1 MKKALFAAFSTII
14 ILLFLLIFF
23 TLYGRFVRQTE
34 VSNALE
40 LSMKNSMEQLLLGN
54 GAPDS
59 EEEWKN
65 RFLTSVAVQID
76 SQSDLTVH
84 IYEADMEKGILS
96 AEAVLTFPNPI
107 GTTSIVTTGKRTI
120 ILEEYYD
127 TEQE

>member
-107 GTTSIVTTGKRTI
+107 GTTSKVTTGKRTI